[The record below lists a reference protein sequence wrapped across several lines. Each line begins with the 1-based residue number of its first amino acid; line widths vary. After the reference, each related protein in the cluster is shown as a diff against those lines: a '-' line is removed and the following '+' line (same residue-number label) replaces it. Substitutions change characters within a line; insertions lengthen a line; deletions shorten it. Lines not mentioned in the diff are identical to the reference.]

1 MAPATEQVIE
11 QNEVEPGSLVMPF
24 YLVCD
29 VSQSMAASLP
39 ALNQALRTLWQAIVN
54 EPVVDDVARICI
66 MTFSDTARVVVPLGR
81 ITETG
86 LPALGVEFGTNYGA
100 AFREL
105 AQTIAYDSEA
115 LKDQGYKVYRPC
127 VFFLTDGMPLDEDWE
142 ETFGAT
148 LTFDPHT
155 GQGMKAHPI
164 FVPFGFDQARPSILA
179 KLAYPP
185 QRGKWHF
192 AGDAS
197 PALALQGL
205 LDVIM
210 KTVVNSSMTSL
221 SKPAFVPP
229 VVPAG
234 SGIVQ
239 GDYDPDYV

>member
-1 MAPATEQVIE
+1 MTATTEHVAEENVPEQ
-11 QNEVEPGSLVMPF
+11 GALVMPF

-29 VSQSMAASLP
+29 VSQSMTASIP
-39 ALNQALRTLWQAIVN
+39 ALNQSLRALWQAIVN

-81 ITETG
+81 ITETA
-86 LPALGVEFGTNYGA
+86 LPTLGVECGTNYGA
-100 AFREL
+100 AFQEL
-105 AQTIAYDSEA
+105 ARTIAYDNQA
-115 LKDQGYKVYRPC
+115 LKVQGYKVYRPC

-142 ETFGAT
+142 GTFRST
-148 LTFDPHT
+148 LTYDLNT
-155 GQGMKAHPI
+155 GQGMKGHPI

-185 QRGKWHF
+185 QRGQWHF
-192 AGDAS
+192 ASDAS
-197 PALALQGL
+197 PAVALKGL
-205 LDVIM
+205 LDVIR

-229 VVPAG
+229 EVPAG
-234 SGIVQ
+234 GPIVQ

>member
-1 MAPATEQVIE
+1 MTAITEQVAE
-11 QNEVEPGSLVMPF
+11 QNDVERGALVMPF

-29 VSQSMAASLP
+29 VSQSMTVSMP

-54 EPVVDDVARICI
+54 EPVVDDVARICL
-66 MTFSDTARVVVPLGR
+66 MTFSDAARVVVPLGR
-81 ITETG
+81 ITESA
-86 LPALGVEFGTNYGA
+86 LPVLGVEFGTHYGA

-105 AQTIAYDSEA
+105 AQTIASDIQT
-115 LKDQGYKVYRPC
+115 LKGQGYKVYRPC

-142 ETFGAT
+142 DTFRAT
-148 LTFDPHT
+148 LTYDLAA
-155 GQGMKAHPI
+155 GQGMKGHPI

-197 PALALQGL
+197 PALAIQEL

-210 KTVVNSSMTSL
+210 KTVVNSSLTSL
-221 SKPAFVPP
+221 STPELILPAL
-229 VVPAG
+229 PAG
-234 SGIVQ
+234 GPIIQ

>member
-1 MAPATEQVIE
+1 MTATTEQVAE
-11 QNEVEPGSLVMPF
+11 QNDPEQGSFVMPF

-29 VSQSMAASLP
+29 VSQSMAAAIP
-39 ALNQALRTLWQAIVN
+39 VLNQTLRALWQAIVN

-86 LPALGVEFGTNYGA
+86 LPTLGVELGTNYGA

-105 AQTIAYDSEA
+105 AQTISFDIQA
-115 LKDQGYKVYRPC
+115 LKHEGYKVYRPC
-127 VFFLTDGMPLDEDWE
+127 VFFLTDGMPLDEGWE
-142 ETFGAT
+142 ETFRST
-148 LTFDPHT
+148 LTYDLDT
-155 GQGMKAHPI
+155 GQGMKGHPI

-179 KLAYPP
+179 RLAYPP
-185 QRGKWHF
+185 ERSKWHF
-192 AGDAS
+192 AADAS
-197 PALALQGL
+197 PALALKGL
-205 LDVIM
+205 LDVIR
-210 KTVVNSSMTSL
+210 KTVINSSLTSL

-234 SGIVQ
+234 GTIIQ